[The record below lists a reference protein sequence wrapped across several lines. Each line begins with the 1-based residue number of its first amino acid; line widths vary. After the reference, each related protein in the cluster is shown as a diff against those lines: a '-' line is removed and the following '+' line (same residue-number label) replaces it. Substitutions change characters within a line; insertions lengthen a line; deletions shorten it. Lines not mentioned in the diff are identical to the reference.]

1 MLDGSK
7 GNWCSGCEPGKED
20 IIQKEGT
27 KDLKLPKSCYHS
39 NHRYLH
45 QKPLSIVYQF
55 PKSGHLFLARSK
67 IHHILAGLGPPGSK
81 YVV

>member
-7 GNWCSGCEPGKED
+7 ANWCSGCEAGKED
-20 IIQKEGT
+20 IIQKERT

-39 NHRYLH
+39 NQKYLH
-45 QKPLSIVYQF
+45 QRPLCIIYKF

-67 IHHILAGLGPPGSK
+67 INHILAGLGPPGSK
-81 YVV
+81 HVV